1 MGSAER
7 RQQIIE
13 LLKIHK
19 QMKMS
24 DLSMRFGVTIRTIQR
39 DVDELSHDYR
49 IVIIRGRH
57 GGVELQSEV
66 KESKP
71 PLTEANWRVLIKLRD
86 AVGREVCHL
95 TDEEKKCLQN
105 TITWIESDYRLIKE
119 SGKNR

>member
-24 DLSMRFGVTIRTIQR
+24 DLATRFGVTIRTIQR

-57 GGVELQSEV
+57 GGVELQTEP

-71 PLTEANWRVLIKLRD
+71 PITEENLRVLVKLQD
-86 AVGREVCHL
+86 AANKNVCNL
-95 TDEEKKCLQN
+95 TQEEMNCLMD
-105 TITWIESDYRLIKE
+105 TITWIRSDYRLLKE
-119 SGKNR
+119 SEKRR